1 MIVEFGL
8 DLVTRSAL
16 TVAVLLRWILRIRV
30 AALNHE
36 AFDDPVKNGAV
47 VETLPCELLKILNR
61 VWRGVRPKL
70 HHHIAFAGFNYGDF
84 I

>member
-1 MIVEFGL
+1 MIVQLGL
-8 DLVTRSAL
+8 DCITRPAL
-16 TVAVLLRWILRIRV
+16 AVAVLLRRILRIWI

-36 AFDDPVKNGAV
+36 AFDDPVKNSAV
-47 VETLPCELLKILNR
+47 VETLPCELLKILDR

-84 I
+84 V